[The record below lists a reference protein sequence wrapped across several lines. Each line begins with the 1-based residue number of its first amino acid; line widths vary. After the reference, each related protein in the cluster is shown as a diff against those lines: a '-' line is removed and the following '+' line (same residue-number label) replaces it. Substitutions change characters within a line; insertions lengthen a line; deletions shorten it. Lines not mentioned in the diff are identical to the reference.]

1 MRTLQPQQLS
11 LSAFSLRMTA
21 VTLLLLAAGCGGE
34 PAPAPTPPAAP
45 PPQAAPAPKSSAPA
59 KPAPNNSTAQTS
71 LPKGADPFEWAQ
83 DTAMSAATL
92 SQSAQ
97 SPDDWNLVSS
107 KWQEAITQM
116 KAVPANHPKKAQAQK
131 KIAEYQR
138 NLNTAKQKI
147 KTSAIPGKLAL
158 AMHLKQTGAKMY
170 GTYWCSSCQRQLQR
184 FGTEAATQINYVE
197 CDPAGKNPQ
206 TDLCRQA
213 NIRAFPTWEIN
224 GYLYPPGGMR
234 LETLADFSGYK
245 GQRNFNN

>member
-1 MRTLQPQQLS
+1 MRTLQSQQLS
-11 LSAFSLRMTA
+11 LSALTIRTTA
-21 VTLLLLAAGCGGE
+21 VTLLLLAAGCGE
-34 PAPAPTPPAAP
+34 PAPPPTPPAPP

-59 KPAPNNSTAQTS
+59 KPAPSKTAQTI
-71 LPKGADPFEWAQ
+71 LPEGADPFEWAQ

-97 SPDDWNLVSS
+97 SPDDWQLVAS

-116 KAVPANHPKKAQAQK
+116 KAVPATHPKKAQAQK
-131 KIAEYQR
+131 KVAEYQR
-138 NLNTAKQKI
+138 NLNTAKQKT

-170 GTYWCSSCQRQLQR
+170 GTYWCSSCQRQLYR
-184 FGTEAATQINYVE
+184 FGAEAANQINYIE
-197 CDPAGKNPQ
+197 CDPAGKNSQ

-234 LETLADFSGYK
+234 LEALADFSSYK
-245 GQRNFNN
+245 GSRNFND